1 VSIINAVRSKKN
13 KYGSYNQKA
22 SDRKPTKSPKI
33 HDLSVLKDYIKKV
46 CNFMKLDDEKIKDLQ
61 SNGYSDFRRYQYVVD
76 WFIPTTVGYVDEP
89 TWVYIIESAV
99 EWVAD
104 SYGAI
109 QPNGDWRLEA
119 FELTVE
125 DRVRTKNQFVGQD
138 ENGRIQTTEI
148 SEQNTYLVL
157 GLQYVDING
166 ERDLVYD
173 MGRPTTR
180 NEQFDPKLMKQLMAN
195 AGQNQSS
202 DGDSQK
208 LIAEQAAKIA
218 EQDKALES
226 LRTEQTKMTAMMAEL
241 LQEMK
246 QDTSKSSGRSKK

>member
-1 VSIINAVRSKKN
+1 MSIINAVRSKKN

>member
-1 VSIINAVRSKKN
+1 MSIINAVRSKKN
-13 KYGSYNQKA
+13 KYGTYRENTRDK
-22 SDRKPTKSPKI
+22 KPTKSPKI
-33 HDLSVLKDYIKKV
+33 HDLSVLKDYIHKV
-46 CNFMKLDDEKIKDLQ
+46 CNFMKLDESKIKELQ
-61 SNGYSDFRRYQYVVD
+61 PNGYSDYRRYQYVVD

-104 SYGAI
+104 SWGAV

-125 DRVRTKNQFVGQD
+125 DRVKTKNAYVGKD

-226 LRTEQTKMTAMMAEL
+226 LRAEQTKMTAMMAEL
-241 LQEMK
+241 LKEMK
-246 QDTSKSSGRSKK
+246 QETSKSSGRSKK